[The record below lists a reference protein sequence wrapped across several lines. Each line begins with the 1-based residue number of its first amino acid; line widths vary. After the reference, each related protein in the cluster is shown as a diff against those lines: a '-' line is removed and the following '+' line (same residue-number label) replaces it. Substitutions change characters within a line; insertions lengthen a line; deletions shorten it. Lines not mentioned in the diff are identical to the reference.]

1 MSISISIIVFVLQ
14 QGDSPKDNGYQMVE
28 MDGAERDPIIE
39 AVKSGNLEA
48 LRRVLKKTGNVFDAR
63 NGEESALH
71 CAAMHGT

>member
-1 MSISISIIVFVLQ
+1 
-14 QGDSPKDNGYQMVE
+14 MVE